1 MDSDA
6 PNTLIEH
13 FSLLDD
19 TRDPSRRRHL
29 LIDILIIAITAVLC
43 GADRWTEIEEFG
55 KSNEEWFRKFLKL
68 DHGIPSHD
76 TFGRVF
82 ALLSPAAFQ
91 ERFGAWIESVR
102 EAYEGEE
109 IVAIDGKSLR
119 RSHDRKRGRG
129 PLHMV
134 SAWAVNNRVVLG
146 QRATEA
152 KSNEITA
159 IPELLGTLMLRGCIV
174 TIDAMGCQKAIAEKI
189 VDQGGDYVLAL
200 KGNQGS
206 LAEQVEE
213 AFIDAEARDY
223 EGVQSDYFETVERG
237 HGRREIRRYWT
248 LAELDG
254 IERKDQ
260 WKKLNMVG
268 MVQSIREQEGHT
280 SSEYRYY
287 IASIGNDA
295 QRFAKA
301 VRGHWG
307 VENDLHWSLDISFR
321 EDESRIREPQAA
333 ENFTVLRHITLGLL
347 KNERTLKRGI
357 KTKRL
362 KAGWDERYRAK
373 LLFDVSD

>member
-1 MDSDA
+1 M
-6 PNTLIEH
+6 I
-13 FSLLDD
+13 
-19 TRDPSRRRHL
+19 HL
-29 LIDILIIAITAVLC
+29 GDVEIVIIAIVAVIC
-43 GADRWTEIEEFG
+43 GADGWTEIEEFG

-68 DHGIPSHD
+68 ENGIPAHD

-82 ALLSPAAFQ
+82 SLIAPAAFQ
-91 ERFGAWIESVR
+91 ECFSAWIGSLR
-102 EAYEGEE
+102 EADALEE

-119 RSHDRKRGRG
+119 RSHDRKRGQG

-152 KSNEITA
+152 KSNEIKA
-159 IPELLGTLMLRGCIV
+159 IPELLDTLLLRGCIV

-200 KGNQGS
+200 KGNQGT

-213 AFIDAEARDY
+213 AFVDADARNY
-223 EGVQSDYFETVERG
+223 EGVESNYYETLDHG
-237 HGRREIRRYWT
+237 HGRRETRRYWT
-248 LAELDG
+248 LGQLDG
-254 IERKDQ
+254 IDQKDQ
-260 WKKLNMVG
+260 WKNLNVVG
-268 MVQSIREQEGHT
+268 MVQSIREQDGQT

-301 VRGHWG
+301 VRAHWG

-321 EDESRIREPQAA
+321 EDECRIRQRQAA
-333 ENFTVLRHITLGLL
+333 ENFTVLRHIALARL
-347 KNERTLKRGI
+347 KNETTLKRGI

-362 KAGWDERYRAK
+362 KAAWDENYRAK
-373 LLFDVSD
+373 LLFDLVQR

>member
-13 FSLLDD
+13 FSILED

-43 GADRWTEIEEFG
+43 GADTWTEIEEFG

-68 DHGIPSHD
+68 DNGIPSHD

-82 ALLSPAAFQ
+82 SLLSPAAFQ
-91 ERFGAWIESVR
+91 ERFSAWIESVR

-159 IPELLGTLMLRGCIV
+159 IPELLDTLMLRGCIV

-200 KGNQGS
+200 KGNQGT

-213 AFIDAEARDY
+213 AFIDADARDY

-237 HGRREIRRYWT
+237 HGRCETRRYWT

-254 IERKDQ
+254 IERKEQ
-260 WKKLNMVG
+260 WKKLDVVG
-268 MVQSIREQEGHT
+268 MVQSIREQDGHT

-333 ENFTVLRHITLGLL
+333 ENFTVLRHIALARL
-347 KNERTLKRGI
+347 KNEKTLKRGI

-373 LLFDVSD
+373 LLFDVVS

>member
-6 PNTLIEH
+6 PKTLIEH
-13 FSLLDD
+13 FSLLEDC
-19 TRDPSRRRHL
+19 RDPTKIHHS
-29 LIDILIIAITAVLC
+29 LIEVVTIAITAVLC
-43 GADRWTEIEEFG
+43 GADGWTEIEEFG
-55 KSNEEWFRKFLKL
+55 KSNEGWFRKFLKL
-68 DHGIPSHD
+68 ENGIPSHD

-82 ALLSPAAFQ
+82 SLISPAAFQ
-91 ERFGAWIESVR
+91 ERFRAWVESVR
-102 EAYEGEE
+102 EVYEGEE

-119 RSHDRKRGRG
+119 RSHNRKRGLG

-134 SAWAVNNRVVLG
+134 SAWAVNSRIVLG

-159 IPELLGTLMLRGCIV
+159 IPELLDTLMLRGCIV

-189 VDQGGDYVLAL
+189 VAQGGDYVLAL
-200 KGNQGS
+200 KGNQGA

-213 AFIDAEARDY
+213 AFIDADTRNY
-223 EGVQSDYFETVERG
+223 EGLDSDYYETVERG
-237 HGRREIRRYWT
+237 HGRRETRRYWT
-248 LAELDG
+248 LGQLDG
-254 IERKDQ
+254 IDQ
-260 WKKLNMVG
+260 KEQWEKLNVVG
-268 MVQSIREQEGHT
+268 MVQSIREQGGHT

-287 IASIGNDA
+287 IGSIGNDA

-321 EDESRIREPQAA
+321 EDESRIRERQAA
-333 ENFTVLRHITLGLL
+333 ENFTVLRHIALARL
-347 KNERTLKRGI
+347 KHETTLKRGI

-362 KAGWDERYRAK
+362 KAGWDEAYRAK
-373 LLFDVSD
+373 LLFDVA

>member
-6 PNTLIEH
+6 PKTLIEH
-13 FSLLDD
+13 FSLLED
-19 TRDPSRRRHL
+19 TRDPRRRRHL

-43 GADRWTEIEEFG
+43 GADGWTEIEEFG

-82 ALLSPAAFQ
+82 SLLSPAAFQ
-91 ERFGAWIESVR
+91 ERFSAWVESVR
-102 EAYEGEE
+102 EVYEGEE

-119 RSHDRKRGRG
+119 RSHERKRGQG

-134 SAWAVNNRVVLG
+134 SAWAVNSRIVLG
-146 QRATEA
+146 QRATEE

-159 IPELLGTLMLRGCIV
+159 IPELLDTLLLRGCIV

-189 VDQGGDYVLAL
+189 VERGGDYVLAL
-200 KGNQGS
+200 KGNQGI
-206 LAEQVEE
+206 LCEQVEE
-213 AFIDAEARDY
+213 AFIDADARDY

-237 HGRREIRRYWT
+237 HGRCETRRYWT
-248 LAELDG
+248 LGDLDG
-254 IERKDQ
+254 IERKEQ
-260 WKKLNMVG
+260 WKKLNAIG
-268 MVQSIREQEGHT
+268 MVQSIREQDGHT

-287 IASIGNDA
+287 IASTGNDA
-295 QRFAKA
+295 ERFAKA
-301 VRGHWG
+301 VRAHWG

-321 EDESRIREPQAA
+321 EDESRIRERQAA
-333 ENFTVLRHITLGLL
+333 ENFTVLRHIALARL
-347 KNERTLKRGI
+347 KNEKTLKRGI

-362 KAGWDERYRAK
+362 KAGWDEKYRAK
-373 LLFDVSD
+373 LLFDMA

>member
-6 PNTLIEH
+6 PNTLIDH
-13 FSLLDD
+13 FSALEDI
-19 TRDPSRRRHL
+19 RDPSRRRHL
-29 LIDILIIAITAVLC
+29 LIEILILAITAVLC
-43 GADRWTEIEEFG
+43 GADGWTEIEEFG
-55 KSNEEWFRKFLKL
+55 KSNEGWFRKFLKL
-68 DHGIPSHD
+68 DNGIPSHD

-82 ALLSPAAFQ
+82 AVLSPTAFQ
-91 ERFGAWIESVR
+91 ERFSAWIESVR

-119 RSHDRKRGRG
+119 RSHDRKRGQG

-134 SAWAVNNRVVLG
+134 SAWAVNNRIVLG
-146 QRATEA
+146 QRATAA

-159 IPELLGTLMLRGCIV
+159 IPELLETLMLRGCIV

-200 KGNQGS
+200 KGNQGT

-213 AFIDAEARDY
+213 AFIDADARDY
-223 EGVQSDYFETVERG
+223 EGVPSDYFETVERG
-237 HGRREIRRYWT
+237 HGRCETRRYWT
-248 LAELDG
+248 LAELER

-260 WKKLNMVG
+260 WKQLNVLG
-268 MVQSIREQEGHT
+268 MVQSIREQDGHT
-280 SSEYRYY
+280 RSEYRYY
-287 IASIGNDA
+287 IGSIGNDA

-321 EDESRIREPQAA
+321 EDESRIRQPQAA
-333 ENFTVLRHITLGLL
+333 ENFTVLRHIALARL
-347 KNERTLKRGI
+347 KNEKTLKRGI

-373 LLFDVSD
+373 LLFDVV

>member
-1 MDSDA
+1 MDSNA
-6 PNTLIEH
+6 PGTLFEH
-13 FSLLDD
+13 FSPLEDG
-19 TRDPSRRRHL
+19 RDQTKVRHL
-29 LIDILIIAITAVLC
+29 LIEIVIIAIVAVIC
-43 GADRWTEIEEFG
+43 GADGWTEIEEFG

-68 DHGIPSHD
+68 ENGIPAHD

-82 ALLSPAAFQ
+82 SLIAPAAFQ
-91 ERFGAWIESVR
+91 ECFSAWIGSLR
-102 EAYEGEE
+102 EDDALEE

-119 RSHDRKRGRG
+119 RSHDRKRGQG

-152 KSNEITA
+152 KSNEIKA
-159 IPELLGTLMLRGCIV
+159 IPELLDTLLLRGCIV

-189 VDQGGDYVLAL
+189 VDQSGDYVLAL
-200 KGNQGS
+200 KGNQGK

-213 AFIDAEARDY
+213 AFVDADARNY
-223 EGVQSDYFETVERG
+223 EGVESNYYETLDHG
-237 HGRREIRRYWT
+237 HGRRETRRYWT
-248 LAELDG
+248 LGQLDG
-254 IERKDQ
+254 IDQKDQ
-260 WKKLNMVG
+260 WKNLNVVG
-268 MVQSIREQEGHT
+268 MVQSIREQDGKT

-301 VRGHWG
+301 VRAHWG

-321 EDESRIREPQAA
+321 EDECRIRQRQAA
-333 ENFTVLRHITLGLL
+333 ENFTVLRHIALARL
-347 KNERTLKRGI
+347 KNETTLKRGI

-362 KAGWDERYRAK
+362 KAAWDENYRAK
-373 LLFDVSD
+373 LLFDLV